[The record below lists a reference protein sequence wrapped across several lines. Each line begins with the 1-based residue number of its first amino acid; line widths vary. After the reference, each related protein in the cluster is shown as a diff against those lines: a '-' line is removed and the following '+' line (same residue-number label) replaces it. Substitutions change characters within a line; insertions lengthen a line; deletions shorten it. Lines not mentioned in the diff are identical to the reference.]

1 MSPASSSSAGE
12 FDLAYAAEQLRRS
25 QHPMRRIV
33 KGFYHRNVVR
43 HARGPT
49 IDFGCGAGQMLE
61 RLPAG
66 SVGLEL
72 NPHLIKAL
80 RERHLSVVEA
90 RGDLTDFE
98 LKPFQEG
105 VFRSLIISHVLEHLP
120 DPAEALA
127 VMFRACQRLGI
138 TRVIAV
144 VPGEKGYA
152 SDRTHKTFIDKA
164 YLDTRLPQVL
174 EGFSRTHLSYYPG
187 PWEWVGRYYVFHEL
201 QFIFDFVGPR
211 R

>member
-1 MSPASSSSAGE
+1 MSQATSPSAGE
-12 FDLAYAAEQLRRS
+12 FDLEYAAEQLRRS
-25 QHPMRRIV
+25 RHPARRIV

-80 RERHLSVVEA
+80 RERHLSVVQA
-90 RGDLTDFE
+90 NGDLGDFE
-98 LKPFQEG
+98 LKTFQEG
-105 VFRSLIISHVLEHLP
+105 VFRSLVISHVLEHLP
-120 DPAEALA
+120 DPVEALK
-127 VMFRACQRLGI
+127 VLFRACQRLGI

-144 VPGEKGYA
+144 VPGEKGFA
-152 SDRTHKTFIDKA
+152 SDRTHKTFIDQA
-164 YLDTRLPQVL
+164 YLDTRVPEVM

-187 PWEWVGRYYVFHEL
+187 PWAWVGRYYVFHEM
-201 QFIFDFVGPR
+201 QFIFDFVGTER
-211 R
+211 